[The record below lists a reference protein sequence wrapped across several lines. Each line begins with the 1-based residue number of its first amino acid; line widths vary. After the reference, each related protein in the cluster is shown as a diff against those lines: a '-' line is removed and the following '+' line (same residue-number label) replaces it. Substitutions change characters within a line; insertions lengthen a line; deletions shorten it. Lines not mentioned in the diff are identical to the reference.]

1 MSPDHHKCVVLLNF
15 RTATD
20 VSNAVAGLTTL
31 ALNSDI
37 CLGMKKYIAGANL
50 IPLEKVGGGIRSI
63 AVGEVWRRLFAKDIM
78 RSQAPAVRAYF
89 EPLQLEV
96 GTPLGSE
103 SVVPAAAK
111 LIKDLGKSEE

>member
-50 IPLEKVGGGIRSI
+50 IPLEKVGGGIRPI
-63 AVGEVWRRLFAKDIM
+63 AVGEVWRRLFAKVIM

-89 EPLQLEV
+89 EPLQLGV

-103 SVVPAAAK
+103 AVVHAAAK
-111 LIKDLGKSEE
+111 LIED

>member
-1 MSPDHHKCVVLLNF
+1 MSPDHLKCVVLLNV

-31 ALNSDI
+31 APNGDI
-37 CLGMKKYIAGANL
+37 CPGMDKYIANANL
-50 IPLEKVGGGIRSI
+50 NPVEKVSVGIRPI
-63 AVGEVWRRLFAKDIM
+63 AVGEIWRRLFAKVIM

-89 EPLQLEV
+89 EQLQLGV

-103 SVVPAAAK
+103 AVVHC
-111 LIKDLGKSEE
+111 G